1 MNTSMIPT
9 TRTTREQEEQQAF
22 MLTRMK
28 RLAGGLLLLMI
39 AVFIAARLGESSLP
53 WLGYIRAFAEAAMV
67 GALADWFAVTA
78 LFRHPLGIPIP
89 HTAIIPRNKDRIGE
103 SLGTFVQS
111 NFLSPEVLSEKIA
124 AWNIA
129 GKISQWLA
137 DDTNSTMLADKVAG
151 AVPDILNAL
160 KDEDVNHF
168 IEKNITSRIRAIE
181 IAPLAGNILTTL
193 TADNKHQ
200 ELFDAALRMAA
211 ELLDSNRQYI
221 REKIREESPWYVPE
235 FVDNKVYEKIITKAE
250 QTLME
255 VNANPQHELRRKF
268 HIATQEFIEK
278 LRTSPEYK
286 ERGEQLKEEL
296 LNHPIVRQY
305 FSRVWTD
312 IKNRILEDVN
322 NPDSAIR
329 AQIQKTVASFGRA
342 LANDEAMRDKIN
354 TWIREA
360 ALTAVSSRRA
370 EIAALIS
377 DTVRR
382 WDADTVTRK
391 MELQVG
397 KDLQYIRINGTVVGG
412 LVGLL
417 IHVLSQLFL

>member
-1 MNTSMIPT
+1 MDTIIPA
-9 TRTTREQEEQQAF
+9 TRTTPEQEEQQAL

-28 RLAGGLLLLMI
+28 RLAGGLLLLMTI
-39 AVFIAARLGESSLP
+39 IFIVTRLFEASMP

-124 AWNIA
+124 SWNIA

-137 DDTNSTMLADKVAG
+137 DETNSTMLADKITG

-168 IEKNITSRIRAIE
+168 IETNITSRIRAIE
-181 IAPLAGNILTTL
+181 VAPLAGNILTTL

-200 ELFDAALRMAA
+200 ELFDVALRMAA
-211 ELLDSNRQYI
+211 EMLDNNRQYI
-221 REKIREESPWYVPE
+221 RDKIREESPWYVPE

-255 VNANPQHELRRKF
+255 VNADPQHELRRKF
-268 HIATQEFIEK
+268 HRATQDFIEK
-278 LRTSPEYK
+278 LRTSSEYK
-286 ERGEQLKEEL
+286 ERGEQLKEDL

-305 FSRVWTD
+305 FDRVWTD
-312 IKNRILEDVN
+312 VKNRILDDVN
-322 NPDSAIR
+322 DPNSSIR
-329 AQIQKTVASFGRA
+329 AQIQKTVAGFGRG

-354 TWIREA
+354 MWIRES
-360 ALTAVSSRRA
+360 ALTVISSRRA

-382 WDADTVTRK
+382 WDANTVTRK

-417 IHVLSQLFL
+417 IHILSQLFL

>member
-1 MNTSMIPT
+1 
-9 TRTTREQEEQQAF
+9 
-22 MLTRMK
+22 MK
-28 RLAGGLLLLMI
+28 RLAGGLLLLMTVI
-39 AVFIAARLGESSLP
+39 FIGARLAETSIP

-124 AWNIA
+124 SWNIA

-137 DDTNSTMLADKVAG
+137 DDSNSTMLANKITG
-151 AVPDILNAL
+151 TVPDILNAL

-168 IEKNITSRIRAIE
+168 IETNITSRIRAIE

-211 ELLDSNRQYI
+211 EILDNNRQYI
-221 REKIREESPWYVPE
+221 RDKIREESPWYVPE

-255 VNANPQHELRRKF
+255 VNADPHHELRRKF
-268 HIATQEFIEK
+268 HVATQEFIEK

-305 FSRVWTD
+305 FDRVWTD
-312 IKNRILEDVN
+312 IKNRIIDDVN
-322 NPDSAIR
+322 DPNSSIR
-329 AQIQKTVASFGRA
+329 AQIQKTVAGFGRG

-354 TWIREA
+354 MWIREA
-360 ALTAVSSRRA
+360 ALTVISSRRA
-370 EIAALIS
+370 EIAAIIS

-382 WDADTVTRK
+382 WDANTVTRK

-417 IHVLSQLFL
+417 IHLLSQLFL

>member
-1 MNTSMIPT
+1 MNTSIVPT

-28 RLAGGLLLLMI
+28 RLAGGLLLLMT

-151 AVPDILNAL
+151 AIPDILNAL

-168 IEKNITSRIRAIE
+168 IENNITSRIRAIE

-200 ELFDAALRMAA
+200 ELFDAALRMGA
-211 ELLDSNRQYI
+211 ELLDNNRQFI

-329 AQIQKTVASFGRA
+329 AQIQKTVAGFGRA

-417 IHVLSQLFL
+417 IHLLSQLFL

>member
-1 MNTSMIPT
+1 
-9 TRTTREQEEQQAF
+9 
-22 MLTRMK
+22 MLSRMK
-28 RLAGGLLLLMI
+28 RLATGLLLLMI
-39 AVFIAARLGESSLP
+39 AIFIAARLGEESLP

-103 SLGTFVQS
+103 SLGNFVQS
-111 NFLSPEVLSEKIA
+111 NFLSPEILSEKIA
-124 AWNIA
+124 SWNIA
-129 GKISQWLA
+129 EKVSQWLA
-137 DDTNSTMLADKVAG
+137 DDRNSTMVADKIAG

-160 KDEDVNHF
+160 RDEDISHF
-168 IEKNITSRIRAIE
+168 IETNITSRIRAIE

-200 ELFDAALRMAA
+200 ELFNAALRMAA
-211 ELLDSNRQYI
+211 ELLDGNRQFI
-221 REKIREESPWYVPE
+221 RDKIREESPWFVPE
-235 FVDNKVYEKIITKAE
+235 FVDNKIYEKIITRAE
-250 QTLME
+250 QTLID
-255 VNANPQHELRRKF
+255 VNADPQHELRRKF
-268 HIATQEFIEK
+268 HLATQEFIEK
-278 LRTSPEYK
+278 LRTSQDYK

-312 IKNRILEDVN
+312 VKNKIIEDVN
-322 NPDSAIR
+322 DPDSSIR
-329 AQIQKTVASFGRA
+329 AQIRKAVAGFGKG
-342 LANDEAMRDKIN
+342 LADDAAMRDKIN
-354 TWIREA
+354 TWIRQA

-377 DTVRR
+377 DTVHR
-382 WDADTVTRK
+382 WDAGTVTRK

-412 LVGLL
+412 LVGLFIYL
-417 IHVLSQLFL
+417 LSELLL